1 MKELHSMSV
10 LTDQEL
16 DVRLQAL
23 QLRLGIAP
31 NTDSKSQ
38 DDDNSHLDIVTR
50 LERLEQQWKSST
62 TATFN
67 RAGDESDK
75 LLEELQP
82 GAGLTYQQ
90 VLSGRSQDYPMI
102 YRQQMVLASQ
112 DSLRRD
118 MTRLGDILNLL
129 HISQKSSLSDIT
141 QAPILNSPVIT
152 LEEERR
158 LDSLRVNAA
167 DCQIQ
172 VAKLT
177 DRMDSL
183 IATYQKALIA
193 LSNRMIQMDDKLDRL
208 GNV

>member
-1 MKELHSMSV
+1 MSV

-141 QAPILNSPVIT
+141 QAPILNAPVIA

>member
-1 MKELHSMSV
+1 MSV

>member
-1 MKELHSMSV
+1 LKELHSMSV

>member
-1 MKELHSMSV
+1 MSV
-10 LTDQEL
+10 LSDLEL
-16 DVRLQAL
+16 DARLQAL
-23 QLRLGIAP
+23 ELRLGIAP
-31 NTDSKSQ
+31 NTDNKLP
-38 DDDNSHLDIVTR
+38 DDDNSQLDVVNR

-90 VLSGRSQDYPMI
+90 VLSGRSQDYPLI

-118 MTRLGDILNLL
+118 MTHLGDILNLL

-141 QAPILNSPVIT
+141 QAPILNAPVIT
-152 LEEERR
+152 LDEERR
-158 LDSLRVNAA
+158 LDSLRVNTA

-172 VAKLT
+172 VGELA

-183 IATYQKALIA
+183 IVTYQKALMA
-193 LSNRMIQMDDKLDRL
+193 LSNRMIQIDEKLCRL
-208 GNV
+208 GKF

>member
-1 MKELHSMSV
+1 
-10 LTDQEL
+10 
-16 DVRLQAL
+16 
-23 QLRLGIAP
+23 
-31 NTDSKSQ
+31 
-38 DDDNSHLDIVTR
+38 
-50 LERLEQQWKSST
+50 
-62 TATFN
+62 
-67 RAGDESDK
+67 
-75 LLEELQP
+75 
-82 GAGLTYQQ
+82 
-90 VLSGRSQDYPMI
+90 MI